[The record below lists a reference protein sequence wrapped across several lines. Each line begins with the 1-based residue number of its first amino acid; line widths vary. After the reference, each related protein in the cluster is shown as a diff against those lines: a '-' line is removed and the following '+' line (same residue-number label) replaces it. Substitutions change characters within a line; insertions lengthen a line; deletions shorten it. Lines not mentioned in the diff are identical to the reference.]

1 MGSHTGPHLYQP
13 GQSGNPNGRPRR
25 KTVDPLEILQGFK
38 YVDRN
43 GVERVGF
50 DPIGE
55 LALLGATARSEKVR
69 REACADLA
77 PFIAP
82 RLKSIE
88 HSGDATKPLSISLVL
103 SESSHR

>member
-1 MGSHTGPHLYQP
+1 MAKFQP
-13 GQSGNPNGRPRR
+13 GESGNPNGRPKR
-25 KTVDPLEILQGFK
+25 KTADPFEILQGFK
-38 YVDRN
+38 YIDRN

-82 RLKSIE
+82 KLKAIE
-88 HSGDATKPLSISLVL
+88 HDISNAQPLNINLVL
-103 SESSHR
+103 SESTNSRLQSN